1 MMLIEKKIFSG
12 TEITMWEFHD
22 FSITHFLREI
32 NFGDATSAKSA
43 ILTHLEA
50 RNFEVLHFLKA
61 EIHNP

>member
-43 ILTHLEA
+43 ILTHLEVLYLD
-50 RNFEVLHFLKA
+50 FYEFLHF
-61 EIHNP
+61 